1 MIGLIVVL
9 LTYFWMVSNVLLLWG
24 VDADLGDG
32 YGGLA
37 CIIVSR
43 EGRGRVY
50 FSLVFNSF

>member
-32 YGGLA
+32 YGVLA
-37 CIIVSR
+37 CIIVSH

>member
-32 YGGLA
+32 YGVLV